1 MTRIVALGG
10 TPRPGSSTEKVL
22 AVAARAAE
30 AQGASI
36 TYFDGAYM
44 SSLPF
49 YGGPGHSKEAGLE
62 MVNAL
67 READGILIASPG
79 YHGSISGLVKNALDY
94 IEDLSTDDRPYL
106 HGRPVGLIAT
116 SFGHQAAMS
125 TLLTLRS
132 ITHALRG
139 WPTPIG
145 AAIRT
150 TQETFDENGEI
161 RDAGARIQLELVGQQ
176 VLSMA
181 GKFQ

>member
-1 MTRIVALGG
+1 MTSIVALGG
-10 TPRPGSSTEKVL
+10 TPRLGSSTEKAL
-22 AVAARAAE
+22 ALACRAAKT
-30 AQGASI
+30 AGATI
-36 TYFDGAYM
+36 VHFDGAYM

-49 YGGPGHSKEAGLE
+49 YGGPGHSADAGAE
-62 MVNAL
+62 MVAAL
-67 READGILIASPG
+67 RNADGILIASPG

-94 IEDLSTDDRPYL
+94 IEDLSTDERPYL

-139 WPTPIG
+139 WPTPVG

-150 TQETFDENGEI
+150 SAETFDENGAI
-161 RDAGARIQLELVGQQ
+161 QDAGARIQLELVGQQ
-176 VLSMA
+176 VFGAA
-181 GKFQ
+181 GKFS

>member
-10 TPRPGSSTEKVL
+10 TPRLGSSTEKVL
-22 AVAARAAE
+22 AVACRAAE
-30 AQGASI
+30 AAGASI

-44 SSLPF
+44 SALPF
-49 YGGPGHSKEAGLE
+49 YGGPGHSKEAGQE
-62 MVNAL
+62 MIEAL
-67 READGILIASPG
+67 HHADGVLIASPG

-94 IEDLSTDDRPYL
+94 IEDLSTDVRPYL

-139 WPTPIG
+139 WPTPVG

-150 TQETFDENGEI
+150 TPETFDENGEI

-176 VLSMA
+176 VSGAM
-181 GKFQ
+181 GRFS

>member
-1 MTRIVALGG
+1 MTNIVALGG
-10 TPRPGSSTEKVL
+10 TPRLGSSTEKAL
-22 AVAARAAE
+22 ALACRAAE
-30 AQGASI
+30 TAGATI
-36 TYFDGAYM
+36 VHFDGAYM

-49 YGGPGHSKEAGLE
+49 YGGPGHSADAGAD
-62 MVNAL
+62 MVAAL
-67 READGILIASPG
+67 RNADGILIASPG

-94 IEDLSTDDRPYL
+94 IEDLATDERPYL

-139 WPTPIG
+139 WPTPVG

-150 TQETFDENGEI
+150 SAETFDETGAI
-161 RDAGARIQLELVGQQ
+161 QDAGARIQLELVGQQ
-176 VLSMA
+176 VFSAA
-181 GKFQ
+181 GKFS

>member
-1 MTRIVALGG
+1 MTSIVALGG

-22 AVAARAAE
+22 AVACRAAE
-30 AQGASI
+30 ALGATI

-44 SSLPF
+44 SALPF
-49 YGGPGHSKEAGLE
+49 YGGPGHSKEAGE
-62 MVNAL
+62 VMVAAL
-67 READGILIASPG
+67 RSADGVLIASPG

-94 IEDLSTDDRPYL
+94 IEDLSSDARPYL

-116 SFGHQAAMS
+116 SYGHQAAMS

-139 WPTPIG
+139 WPTPVG

-150 TQETFDENGEI
+150 SPETFDEAGEI

-176 VLSMA
+176 VFGVM
-181 GKFQ
+181 GKLL

>member
-1 MTRIVALGG
+1 MIRIVALGG
-10 TPRPGSSTEKVL
+10 TPRVGSSTEKAL
-22 AVAARAAE
+22 ALACRAAE
-30 AQGASI
+30 VSGAQI
-36 TYFDGAYM
+36 THFNGEYM

-49 YGGPGHSKEAGLE
+49 YGGPGHSADAGAD
-62 MVNAL
+62 MVAAV
-67 READGILIASPG
+67 RQADGILIASPG

-94 IEDLSTDDRPYL
+94 IEDLSTDERPYL

-139 WPTPIG
+139 WPTPVG

-150 TQETFDENGEI
+150 TPETFDENGEI
-161 RDAGARIQLELVGQQ
+161 RDVGARMQLELVGQQ
-176 VLSMA
+176 VFGTA
-181 GKFQ
+181 GKFL